1 MCGLGWLGK
10 LENLSGGWGGHG
22 GAGKM
27 YRGGRAMRGR
37 LNFKTRRGRENL
49 QVYGR
54 RVGRGGSRGVRKG
67 GRGTVVRVSSTKAV
81 RGIVEK
87 WVVCLVE

>member
-1 MCGLGWLGK
+1 MCGLGWLEK
-10 LENLSGGWGGHG
+10 LENLNGGWGGRG
-22 GAGKM
+22 EVGKM
-27 YRGGRAMRGR
+27 YRGGRAVRGR
-37 LNFKTRRGRENL
+37 LNSKGRRRRENL

-67 GRGTVVRVSSTKAV
+67 GKGTVVRVSGTKAV

-87 WVVCLVE
+87 WVLFG